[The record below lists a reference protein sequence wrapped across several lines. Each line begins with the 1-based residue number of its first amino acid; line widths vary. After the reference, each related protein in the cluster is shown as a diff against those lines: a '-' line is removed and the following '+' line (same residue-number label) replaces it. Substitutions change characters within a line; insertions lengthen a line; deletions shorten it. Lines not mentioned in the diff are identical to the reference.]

1 MSVLLTHGYFLAD
14 DEKEQAIMRPYAPLG
29 ILYISAY
36 LEQHGIDNEVFDTTF
51 STKEKFRNYF
61 QQQRPA
67 IIGIYANLMTKL
79 NVLQSVRFIR
89 ENLPDSKIIL
99 GGPDVRYNA
108 KNYLEAGADFIVL
121 GEGEATMLELVQTIY
136 AHSGK
141 SLSRETLDKIRSI
154 AFLQEG
160 DVIETPE
167 RDKIKDLDQLPSPN
181 RKKIDLHLYLDAW
194 KKFHGSNAISVST
207 MRGCPYTCKWCSRAV
222 YGLSYRRRSPE
233 KVVQELEQIKNA
245 YNPDA
250 LWFVDDVFTI
260 SHKWLTAFRDELQ
273 KKDILIP
280 YECITRADRMNEEV
294 IKMLKETGCFRVWI
308 GAESGSQ
315 RVIDLM
321 DRRVDVNQVRDMIK
335 LTKKHGIQTGTF
347 IMLGYPGE
355 TETDIEE
362 TIQHLKESDPDH
374 FTITVAYPIK
384 GTELYQEVEASQTP
398 DLDWTTST
406 DRQIDFERMYS
417 RKYYDYAVTRV
428 ISEVNYFKAR
438 NKNQNRSAIKLKV
451 KSAMAKMA
459 MNWQKLTF
467 NIL

>member
-14 DEKEQAIMRPYAPLG
+14 DVKEQSIMRPYAPLG

-51 STKEKFRNYF
+51 STKDKFRDHLH
-61 QQQRPA
+61 QHQPDV
-67 IIGIYANLMTKL
+67 IGIYANLVTKL
-79 NVLQSVRFIR
+79 NVLENIRFIR
-89 ENLPDSKIIL
+89 ENHPNSKIIL

-108 KNYLEAGADFIVL
+108 KKYLEAGTDFIVL

-136 AHSGK
+136 AESGRT
-141 SLSRETLDKIRSI
+141 LSKETLDKIRGI
-154 AFLQEG
+154 AFLHEG
-160 DVIETPE
+160 NVIETPE
-167 RDKIKDLDQLPSPN
+167 RDKLKDLDQLPIPN

-194 KKFHGSNAISVST
+194 RKFHGSNAISVST

-233 KVVQELEQIKNA
+233 KVVQELEQIKND

-260 SHKWLTAFRDELQ
+260 SHKWLTSFRDELL

-355 TETDIEE
+355 TEADIEE

-384 GTELYQEVEASQTP
+384 GTELYQEVEATQTT
-398 DLDWTTST
+398 DLDWSTTT

-438 NKNQNRSAIKLKV
+438 NKNQNKSAIKLKV
-451 KSAMAKMA
+451 KSTMAKVA